1 MCILRTL
8 EAVLAMVLV
17 RLSGDQVARVLAR
30 VAARAAAAMMVWW
43 RAHTFSVRPTPCV
56 PGADPVVGV
65 MTSRAVKTRTGPLS
79 AATILLIEKAH
90 VEEKKIRRHLTHG
103 MSLS

>member
-8 EAVLAMVLV
+8 EAVLALVLV
-17 RLSGDQVARVLAR
+17 RLSGDQAARVLAR

-43 RAHTFSVRPTPCV
+43 RAHTVRPTPCV
-56 PGADPVVGV
+56 PGADLVVGV
-65 MTSRAVKTRTGPLS
+65 VTSRAVKTRTGPLS

-90 VEEKKIRRHLTHG
+90 VEEKKIRRHLTYG